1 MASPRSPLVPAFAF
15 LGVAVLA
22 ALVVVYLRVSAGAEE
37 DARRE
42 DDARHAAEQR
52 ASAERLIE
60 RVREE
65 SSTLIPRALTGVQIG
80 MSEGELQTA
89 RPRSVR
95 DPRNRDPNM
104 LFRTEDLPNGASVV
118 YGLDIRSLRVV
129 QLQILSL
136 LPTASALAPHLTTMN
151 ETYGRP
157 TGYWDCPDTGG
168 VPTRRFTWRKS
179 TLTVMDV
186 FLIFR
191 GRVSLTLYI
200 APSETIGASL
210 QRSHC
215 RPVSQADWER
225 FPVAS
230 DEQMQL
236 PVQGAQPRTEQL
248 PQPMQPALPSSP

>member
-1 MASPRSPLVPAFAF
+1 MASPRSPLVPALAF
-15 LGVAVLA
+15 LGIALLA
-22 ALVVVYLRVSAGAEE
+22 AGVVVSMRMAEAAEE
-37 DARRE
+37 DARHAADE
-42 DDARHAAEQR
+42 RHAAEQR
-52 ASAERLIE
+52 VRAEQLIE
-60 RVREE
+60 RVRDE
-65 SSTLIPRALTGVQIG
+65 STALIPGALRGVQIG
-80 MSEGELQTA
+80 MHERELQTI
-89 RPRSVR
+89 RPRSIR

-129 QLQILSL
+129 QLQVLSL
-136 LPTASALAPHLTTMN
+136 LPSASALAPHLTTMN

-157 TGYWDCPDTGG
+157 TGYYDCPDTGG

-186 FLIFR
+186 FLIYR

-200 APSETIGASL
+200 APTESIGASL
-210 QRSHC
+210 QRSVC
-215 RPVSQADWER
+215 RPVSEADFER

-236 PVQGAQPRTEQL
+236 PVRAAQTTAP
-248 PQPMQPALPSSP
+248 

>member
-1 MASPRSPLVPAFAF
+1 MASPRSPLVPALAF
-15 LGVAVLA
+15 LGIALLA
-22 ALVVVYLRVSAGAEE
+22 AGVVVSMRMAEAAEE
-37 DARRE
+37 DARHAADE
-42 DDARHAAEQR
+42 RHAAEQR
-52 ASAERLIE
+52 VRAEQLIE
-60 RVREE
+60 RVRDE
-65 SSTLIPRALTGVQIG
+65 STALIPAALRGVQIG
-80 MSEGELQTA
+80 MHERELQTI
-89 RPRSVR
+89 RPRSIR

-129 QLQILSL
+129 QLQVLSL
-136 LPTASALAPHLTTMN
+136 LPSASALAPHLTTMN

-157 TGYWDCPDTGG
+157 TGYYDCPDTGG

-186 FLIFR
+186 FLIYR

-200 APSETIGASL
+200 APTESIGASL
-210 QRSHC
+210 QRSVC
-215 RPVSQADWER
+215 RPVSEADFER

-236 PVQGAQPRTEQL
+236 PVRAAQTTAP
-248 PQPMQPALPSSP
+248 

>member
-15 LGVAVLA
+15 LGIALLVAG
-22 ALVVVYLRVSAGAEE
+22 VVVYMRIAEAAEE
-37 DARRE
+37 DARHAADE
-42 DDARHAAEQR
+42 RHAEEQR
-52 ASAERLIE
+52 ARAEQLIE
-60 RVREE
+60 RVRDE
-65 SSTLIPRALTGVQIG
+65 STALIPGALRGVQIG
-80 MSEGELQTA
+80 MHERELQA
-89 RPRSVR
+89 VRPGSIR

-118 YGLDIRSLRVV
+118 YGLDMRSLRVV
-129 QLQILSL
+129 QLQVLSL
-136 LPTASALAPHLTTMN
+136 LPSPSALAPHLTTMN

-186 FLIFR
+186 FLIYR

-200 APSETIGASL
+200 APTESIGASL
-210 QRSHC
+210 QRSRC
-215 RPVSQADWER
+215 RPVTEGDFER

-230 DEQMQL
+230 DAQMQV
-236 PVQGAQPRTEQL
+236 PVRANQPT
-248 PQPMQPALPSSP
+248 PP